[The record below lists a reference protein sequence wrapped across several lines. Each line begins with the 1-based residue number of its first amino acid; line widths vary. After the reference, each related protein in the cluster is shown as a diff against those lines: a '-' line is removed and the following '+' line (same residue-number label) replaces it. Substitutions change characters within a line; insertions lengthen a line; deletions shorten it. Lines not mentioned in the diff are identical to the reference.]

1 MDCKSCKERDSS
13 TVSRGVFESVLARMD
28 RNAKRLWIVIVILI
42 FLFVGTNI
50 YWIWY
55 NSQWEVVET
64 NQTVTQTADNG
75 MNRFIGGNYYGNED
89 YPDEEAGLIIEGSDT
104 AEDGNADGY
113 DNNAEASP

>member
-75 MNRFIGGNYYGNED
+75 MNRFIGGDYYGYETD
-89 YPDEEAGLIIEGSDT
+89 SSEETGLIIEGTDT

-113 DNNAEASP
+113 NGNEEASP